1 VGDTIHESSIAAGET
16 SIEPVA
22 ASAAPESSAAAAA
35 MTPTE
40 RLIVLDNLNTLI
52 RGLTASLVG

>member
-1 VGDTIHESSIAAGET
+1 
-16 SIEPVA
+16 
-22 ASAAPESSAAAAA
+22 